1 MMSDTP
7 SSNVKIILAGPKY
20 VGKTS
25 LIDRYG
31 QDKVT
36 EARVI
41 SPEATLNL
49 IAPEPQ
55 AHPITFW
62 AITGHDR
69 SFGSQDGFFRG
80 GHSVALVY
88 DVGAP
93 GSFFDL
99 MFLYEEVQ
107 GIVPG
112 MPMLVIGNKIDQR
125 VIVPP
130 EEARG
135 WASGLHMGFAQ
146 TSAVTGEGVAE
157 TFATLVKLAKQE
169 YQRLADMQSVS
180 STDGH

>member
-1 MMSDTP
+1 MSDIP
-7 SSNVKIILAGPKY
+7 LFSIKIILAGPEH
-20 VGKTS
+20 VGKKS

-41 SPEATLNL
+41 SPDVKMNLVRPGHEEHPVTL
-49 IAPEPQ
+49 
-55 AHPITFW
+55 W
-62 AITGHDR
+62 AISGQNR
-69 SFGSQDGFFRG
+69 FFGSQNDFFKG
-80 GHSVALVY
+80 CHGVALVY

-99 MFLYEEVQ
+99 MFLHEEIQ
-107 GIVPG
+107 GIAPG
-112 MPMLVIGNKIDQR
+112 APMMVIGNKIDQR

-135 WASGLHMGFAQ
+135 WALSLDMGFAQ

-157 TFATLVKLAKQE
+157 AFSTLVSLAAQE
-169 YQRLADMQSVS
+169 YQRLAHAPSVS
-180 STDGH
+180 STDRH